1 MAGITAQ
8 DLKKD
13 PESNGSAFPGE
24 NPYLDATTTTIL
36 RWTG

>member
-8 DLKKD
+8 YLKKE

-24 NPYLDATTTTIL
+24 NPYLGATTTTIL
-36 RWTG
+36 KWTG